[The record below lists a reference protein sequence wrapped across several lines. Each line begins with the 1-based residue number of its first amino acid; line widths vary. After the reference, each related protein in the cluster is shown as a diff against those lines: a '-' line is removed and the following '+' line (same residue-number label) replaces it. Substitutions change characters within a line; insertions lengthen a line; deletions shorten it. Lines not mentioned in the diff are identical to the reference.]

1 MNGHEPNEAHKKH
14 PRHSYRTIEKNEFG
28 RINENMLD
36 RGKKDARIGRESVHS
51 DEQYK
56 QMTGNYTNNN
66 RKNDE
71 FVHKTVEEHS
81 ACYEQKRPFDSSV
94 PDSKGKSNWGKE
106 CEF

>member
-1 MNGHEPNEAHKKH
+1 
-14 PRHSYRTIEKNEFG
+14 
-28 RINENMLD
+28 
-36 RGKKDARIGRESVHS
+36 
-51 DEQYK
+51 
-56 QMTGNYTNNN
+56 MTGNYTNNN

-94 PDSKGKSNWGKE
+94 PDSKEKSNWGKE